1 MPVRIRR
8 RRASFKRRTS
18 KHEALP
24 DNRLSFIDHAVFA
37 EQTANGRNL
46 IIQVVFVYEDA
57 IDIDGVR
64 RFNHNLGYG
73 LLGRRIERSAFGR
86 YRWVANHVPADI
98 DIVNRPRPRAE
109 LSDWADERSQLPTDP
124 ESGPG
129 WHVGVLPL
137 TDGSTAVSLV
147 VSHYLIDGFGL
158 ALVIADALLNNTLNL
173 GYPEPH
179 SRTRLR
185 GLVQDVREASRDAR
199 EAGRALG
206 VAAKLARR
214 RRQDSAS
221 SSESRSVAVQAGKG
235 ADDESVVMPV
245 ITMHID
251 ANDWD
256 ARAKAL
262 GGTDKT
268 LLAGF
273 GAKLGERIGRRRAGD
288 GAVTLQLPVSARTQG
303 DTRAMAVSF
312 ARFSVDPTPVANGLS
327 DVRAAV
333 KHALD
338 ILNDTSDE
346 SLQLLWLVPFTPK
359 RVLKRIGSAVGADPD
374 HPVFCSNLGDLGF
387 LVLALASNEAE
398 HAIIDAALN
407 RLHLI
412 RVSGQ
417 HLTRQLLERIG
428 GQMMLQSWR
437 IGDKIAIT
445 IEAYQP
451 GAKNTKSALRELAEY
466 TLAEFDL
473 TGEID

>member
-1 MPVRIRR
+1 MRPPRGSIA
-8 RRASFKRRTS
+8 RRAS
-18 KHEALP
+18 KHEAPP
-24 DNRLSFIDHAVFA
+24 DNRLAFADHAVFA
-37 EQTANGRNL
+37 EHTANGRNL
-46 IIQVVFVYEDA
+46 IIQVVFIYEHA

-64 RFNHNLGYG
+64 RFNQNLGQG

-86 YRWVANHVPADI
+86 YRWVANHVPSDI
-98 DIVNRPRPRAE
+98 DVAKRPRPRAE
-109 LSDWADERSQLPTDP
+109 LGDWADERSQMPTDP
-124 ESGPG
+124 ELGPG

-158 ALVIADALLNNTLNL
+158 ALVIADALLEKTLEL
-173 GYPEPH
+173 GYPQPH

-185 GLVQDVREASRDAR
+185 AIAQDVREAVQDAR
-199 EAGRALG
+199 EVGRAFG
-206 VAAKLARR
+206 VAARLARR
-214 RRQDSAS
+214 RRQDGAPAT
-221 SSESRSVAVQAGKG
+221 ESRPVAASGNG
-235 ADDESVVMPV
+235 ADEGVVVPV

-251 ANDWD
+251 AEDWD
-256 ARAKAL
+256 ARAKTL
-262 GGTDKT
+262 GGTGRT

-273 GAKLGERIGRRRAGD
+273 GAKLGERMGRRRAGD
-288 GAVTLQLPVSARTQG
+288 GAVTLQLPMSARTEG
-303 DTRAMAVSF
+303 DTRAIAVSF
-312 ARFSVDPTPVANGLS
+312 ARFSIDPTPVTTDLG

-333 KHALD
+333 KRALET
-338 ILNDTSDE
+338 LRESPDE
-346 SLQLLWLVPFTPK
+346 SVQLLWLVPFTPK
-359 RVLKRIGSAVGADPD
+359 RILKRIGSAMGADPD

-387 LVLALASNEAE
+387 LVLALANNEAE
-398 HAIIDAALN
+398 YAVIDAALN

-417 HLTRQLLERIG
+417 HLTSRLLDRTG

-451 GAKNTKSALRELAEY
+451 GAANTKFALRELAEQ
-466 TLAEFDL
+466 TLTEFEL

>member
-1 MPVRIRR
+1 M
-8 RRASFKRRTS
+8 
-18 KHEALP
+18 
-24 DNRLSFIDHAVFA
+24 DHAVFA
-37 EQTANGRNL
+37 EHTANGRNL
-46 IIQVVFVYEDA
+46 VIQVVFVYEHA

-64 RFNHNLGYG
+64 RFNQNLGYG
-73 LLGRRIERSAFGR
+73 LLGRRIERSSFGR
-86 YRWVANHVPADI
+86 YRWVANHVPSDI
-98 DIVNRPRPRAE
+98 DVADRPRPRAE
-109 LSDWADERSQLPTDP
+109 LSDWADERSQLPTDL

-129 WHVGVLPL
+129 WHVGVLFL
-137 TDGSTAVSLV
+137 NDGSTAVSLV

-158 ALVIADALLNNTLNL
+158 ALVIADALLGKTLNL
-173 GYPEPH
+173 GYPNPH

-185 GLVQDVREASRDAR
+185 AMAQDVREAARDAR
-199 EAGRALG
+199 EVGRAFG

-214 RRQDSAS
+214 RRQDSAPS
-221 SSESRSVAVQAGKG
+221 TESRPVAVSGGG
-235 ADDESVVMPV
+235 ADEGVVVPV

-251 ANDWD
+251 ADDWD

-262 GGTDKT
+262 GGTGRT

-273 GAKLGERIGRRRAGD
+273 GAKLGDRMGRRRAGD
-288 GAVTLQLPVSARTQG
+288 GAITLQLPMSARTDG
-303 DTRAMAVSF
+303 DTRAIAVSF
-312 ARFSVDPTPVANGLS
+312 ARFSVDPDPVTTNLG

-338 ILNDTSDE
+338 TLRETPDE
-346 SLQLLWLVPFTPK
+346 SVQLLWLVPFTPK
-359 RVLKRIGSAVGADPD
+359 RVLKRIGSAMGADPD

-398 HAIIDAALN
+398 YALIDAALN

-417 HLTRQLLERIG
+417 HLTRRMLERAG
-428 GQMMLQSWR
+428 GQVMLQSWR
-437 IGDKIAIT
+437 IGHKIAIT

-451 GAKNTKSALRELAEY
+451 GAKNTKPALRELAER